1 MSVTNQ
7 MLTAEQLVKNDKHIA
22 TKVYP
27 VPLTIDNEI
36 AWLKPARIGVATD
49 TLTEEQKKLLASWEM
64 GT

>member
-27 VPLTIDNEI
+27 VPLSIDKEI
-36 AWLKPARIGVATD
+36 AWLTPARMGMAID
-49 TLTEEQKKLLASWEM
+49 TLTEEQKKRLASWEM